1 MFADYGAD
9 KGLIAL
15 IAQSGFAGM
24 MIDTARKTG
33 GRLFDHMDI
42 AEIGHFV
49 DAARA
54 HGLVAGL
61 AGSLEV
67 PDIPRLSYGLI
78 TDSIRMIVSDR
89 LEVHIKEK
97 SYRAASGSR
106 LRVLGEF
113 SMAVANGE
121 FAAIVGPSG
130 CGNPSDAP
138 CAAKT
143 VNLTI

>member
-1 MFADYGAD
+1 
-9 KGLIAL
+9 
-15 IAQSGFAGM
+15 
-24 MIDTARKTG
+24 
-33 GRLFDHMDI
+33 
-42 AEIGHFV
+42 
-49 DAARA
+49 
-54 HGLVAGL
+54 
-61 AGSLEV
+61 LEV
-67 PDIPRLSYGLI
+67 PDIPRLSYDLI
-78 TDSIRMIVSDR
+78 TDSIRMIASDR

-121 FAAIVGPSG
+121 FAAIVGPPG
-130 CGNPSDAP
+130 CGNLSDGAP